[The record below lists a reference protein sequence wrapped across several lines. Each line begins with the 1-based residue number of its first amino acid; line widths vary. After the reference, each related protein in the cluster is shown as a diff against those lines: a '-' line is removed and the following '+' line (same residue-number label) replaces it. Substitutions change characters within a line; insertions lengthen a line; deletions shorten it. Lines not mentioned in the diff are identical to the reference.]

1 MKYNIVSYLI
11 GEGFKNILKNKKST
25 VSSLIIMCLVML
37 VFGAFFLIGENINYI
52 MNNVENAQAIQVFFK
67 KDVTDEQAQKVGEII
82 NKINGVNKIQF
93 VSKAE
98 AYNTVKTTILENPNL
113 AEGFEESF
121 PPSYIVT
128 FTDLSLKDSVKN
140 EIEKIDI
147 VNDITSSD
155 ETIETLMNLTKGIRI
170 GTFIIL
176 VILIIFSIF
185 IISNTIKMA
194 VYSRRKEISIMK
206 YVGATNSFIRWPFI
220 VEGIL
225 IGVISALISILLV
238 GITYNVV
245 INGLVQTDLV
255 QKIGTEFVKFSD
267 IFNMILIVYLGLGSG
282 IGIVGSSLSMRK
294 YLDV

>member
-25 VSSLIIMCLVML
+25 ASSLVIMCLVML
-37 VFGAFFLIGENINYI
+37 VFGAFFLIGENNNYI
-52 MNNVENAQAIQVFFK
+52 MSNVENAQAIQVFFK
-67 KDVTDEQAQKVGEII
+67 KDVTDDQAKKVGDII
-82 NKINGVNKIQF
+82 NKINGVNKIEF
-93 VSKAE
+93 ISKAD
-98 AYNTVKTTILENPNL
+98 AYNTVKTTVLENPNL

-140 EIEKIDI
+140 EIDKIDI
-147 VNDITSSD
+147 VDDITSSD

-170 GTFIIL
+170 ATFIIL

-185 IISNTIKMA
+185 IISNAIKMA

-225 IGVISALISILLV
+225 IGVMSALISILLV
-238 GITYNVV
+238 GITYNLV
-245 INGLVQTDLV
+245 INGLTQTDLV
-255 QKIGTEFVKFSD
+255 QKIGTEFVKFGD
-267 IFNMILIVYLGLGSG
+267 ILNMILVVYLGLGSG
-282 IGIVGSSLSMRK
+282 IGIIGSSLSMRK

>member
-67 KDVTDEQAQKVGEII
+67 KDVTDEQAQKAGEII

-155 ETIETLMNLTKGIRI
+155 ETIETLMNLTNGIRI